1 MAKKSAK
8 SKGFRK
14 TTGKKPY
21 LSKRDIII
29 LCVVVAALIVGA
41 ILLFSY
47 DDGALKTRGGEIV
60 DKGENWLIVNGA
72 RNSGGRRYFKVGEA
86 GELEGW
92 RMETSPILSDAN
104 LTQFT
109 YYPEDEESGIASVS
123 LYASPAGAERLA
135 QNTAAMYASVEN
147 CEVTEIAEAEAAGHS
162 YRWYSYTHGY
172 YVEETEEAVTD
183 EAETEEA
190 AVEAEAEETTTEEAP
205 AEEAEAAADEAQPED
220 AEAEAPAFNHFEQAL
235 NAYMDSP
242 VTGCIV
248 VSVSVDP
255 QSEDDYLTEDQLKA
269 AAEAVFA
276 QVQLEENA
284 KAK

>member
-29 LCVVVAALIVGA
+29 LCVIVAALIVGA

-109 YYPEDEESGIASVS
+109 YYPEDEESGIASVA

-147 CEVTEIAEAEAAGHS
+147 CEVSEIAEAEAAGHS

-172 YVEETEEAVTD
+172 YVEETEEAG
-183 EAETEEA
+183 TEEA
-190 AVEAEAEETTTEEAP
+190 AAEAEAEETETEAP
-205 AEEAEAAADEAQPED
+205 AEAAADEAQPKD

-242 VTGCIV
+242 MTGSIV

-255 QSEDDYLTEDQLKA
+255 HSEDDYLTEDQLKA